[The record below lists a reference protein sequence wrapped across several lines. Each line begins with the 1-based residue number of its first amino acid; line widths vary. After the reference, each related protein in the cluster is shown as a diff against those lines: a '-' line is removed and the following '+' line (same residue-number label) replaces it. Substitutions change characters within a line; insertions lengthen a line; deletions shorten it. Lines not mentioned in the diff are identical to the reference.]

1 MFDDCSTCL
10 LIIWPQLISATDAY
24 FLGGEILSP
33 EEAEGADKDNGK
45 STPPSLH
52 KYYRWQFAK
61 QTRNLCHSF
70 LCEQFRTIIKQET
83 EIR

>member
-1 MFDDCSTCL
+1 MLIWRKKSQAYGKRWGLLIVIIVCL
-10 LIIWPQLISATDAY
+10 LYGLSWSALLMHI

-61 QTRNLCHSF
+61 QT
-70 LCEQFRTIIKQET
+70 
-83 EIR
+83 

>member
-1 MFDDCSTCL
+1 MA
-10 LIIWPQLISATDAY
+10 SADQRY
-24 FLGGEILSP
+24 LCIFFLGGEILSP

-61 QTRNLCHSF
+61 QT
-70 LCEQFRTIIKQET
+70 
-83 EIR
+83 